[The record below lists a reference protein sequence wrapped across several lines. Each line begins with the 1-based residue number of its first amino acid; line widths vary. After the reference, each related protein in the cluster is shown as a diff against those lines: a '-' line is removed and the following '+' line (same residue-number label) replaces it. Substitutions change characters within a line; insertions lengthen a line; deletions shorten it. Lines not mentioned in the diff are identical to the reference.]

1 MNRKIK
7 INLSNNNKKIIIVA
21 ISVIIVFLVGFALK
35 NASFINKLFANAND
49 MESKYFDDE
58 NLYECVIDNYNKA
71 NGTSKTYED
80 NLNNDELSSIT
91 SLSCSDIDIEN
102 TNGIEK
108 LTNLTELYFHNIR
121 FELIDLT
128 QNTNLSTID
137 LNGSSVNAVSMNIGE
152 TYEISDKILLPS
164 NISYSYD
171 IGNSDIVSVSDN
183 KISALSNGVTYISII
198 NSNDNTKVLNLGVVV
213 GDISVNI
220 DNSVEINEDENYIYM
235 GAFNQKHINQILKNW
250 SESNVGEIEVKDD
263 TLKVVKDNIIL
274 KKYKLIYF
282 DINNIYSSFGLYS
295 NNTKYIVYFG
305 SADNPDEFNVH
316 PVNCSYELK
325 NNGKNMDIIYN
336 NKVIDELNVAY
347 IYVPKRYAYIFGS
360 IYMSSDK
367 LSESII
373 NNIDNINKIDN
384 TKINILN
391 AKMELSINSDNEEY
405 PELLDKN
412 NKEITYF
419 YTNYLSSDK
428 YDLKKDYIYLR
439 TEKDFSN
446 SIKIFKNGVE
456 YPLDDVVKS
465 GMINISDDAI
475 ELWDG
480 YTECNDDESSCEYV
494 KTLKIDE
501 WKLVKI
507 SSGKYDLDS
516 DTINLGDDEMFD
528 TSSIDIKNGTISIEG
543 DTLVIKFEDE
553 VVDEIKIVGGK
564 KSTTTT
570 STKPE
575 TTASNVTSSTTSKKP
590 DKTTTRKVNNNTTEN
605 KTTVNDSTTKN
616 SVKTSKRITS
626 TTKVIKNRNEVE
638 NKQNN
643 IQNRVHNSK
652 RIIIII
658 VNIINLLLL
667 LILFSM
673 IYKKYR
679 KQ

>member
-1 MNRKIK
+1 MKRKIK
-7 INLSNNNKKIIIVA
+7 INLSNNNKKIIIIA
-21 ISVIIVFLVGFALK
+21 ISVIVVFLIVFALK
-35 NASFINKLFANAND
+35 NTPFMNKLFANVD
-49 MESKYFDDE
+49 DIESKYFDDE
-58 NLYECVIDNYNKA
+58 NLYKCVIDNYNKT

-91 SLSCSDIDIEN
+91 NLSCSDMDIEN

-108 LTNLTELYFHNIR
+108 LTNLTELSFHNIR
-121 FELIDLT
+121 FGLIDLSK
-128 QNTNLSTID
+128 NTNLSTID
-137 LNGSSVNAVSMNIGE
+137 LNGSSVNAISMNTGE

-164 NISYSYD
+164 NVSYSYD
-171 IGNSDIVSVSDN
+171 IGNSDIVSVRDN
-183 KISALSNGVTYISII
+183 KISSLSNGVTYISII
-198 NSNDNTKVLNLGVVV
+198 NSNDNTKVLDLGVVV
-213 GDISVNI
+213 GDISVKI

-235 GAFNQKHINQILKNW
+235 GAFNQKHINQVLKNW

-263 TLKVVKDNIIL
+263 TLKVVQDNIIL

-282 DINNIYSSFGLYS
+282 DINNIYSSSELYS
-295 NNTKYIVYFG
+295 NNTKYVVYFG
-305 SADNPDEFNVH
+305 SADNPDEFNLH

-325 NNGKNMDIIYN
+325 NNGKNMNIIYN

-373 NNIDNINKIDN
+373 NNIDSIDKIDN
-384 TKINILN
+384 KKINVLN
-391 AKMELSINSDNEEY
+391 AKMKLNINSDNEEY
-405 PELLDKN
+405 PDLINEN
-412 NKEITYF
+412 GEEITYF
-419 YTNYLSSDK
+419 YTNYLYSDK
-428 YDLKKDYIYLR
+428 YDLKKDYIYLG
-439 TEKDFSN
+439 TEKDFGD
-446 SIKIFKNGVE
+446 SIKLFRNGNE
-456 YPLDDVVKS
+456 YPLEEYEKREL
-465 GMINISDDAI
+465 INISDNSI
-475 ELWDG
+475 ELWDS
-480 YTECNDDESSCEYV
+480 YQRCNNDKSSCEYIKV
-494 KTLKIDE
+494 LKIDE
-501 WKLVKI
+501 WKIVKI

-516 DTINLGDDEMFD
+516 DTINLGDDETLD

-564 KSTTTT
+564 KSTTT

-575 TTASNVTSSTTSKKP
+575 TTASNVTSSTTSKNP
-590 DKTTTRKVNNNTTEN
+590 DKTTTTKVVTTTGEN

-643 IQNRVHNSK
+643 IQNRVHNNK

-658 VNIINLLLL
+658 VNIINLILL